1 VLIFNLNFME
11 NTLPNQN
18 IIDGAGHVFTTE
30 EIAYIEQQG
39 FTIEQVREAA
49 GKVPEGAAK
58 LTLEAL
64 LGEAAQDKD
73 PNEPNVMDPASPN
86 NEQPGESTP
95 PETTT

>member
-1 VLIFNLNFME
+1 ME

-18 IIDGAGHVFTTE
+18 IIEGTDHVFTAE

-39 FTIEQVREAA
+39 FTIEQVREAV
-49 GKVPEGAAK
+49 GKIPEGADK

-64 LGEAAQDKD
+64 LGEAAQAKD

-86 NEQPGESTP
+86 NENPAGGAVPQEGTM
-95 PETTT
+95 